1 MLFCGGAPE
10 NPMRFRVEVLTG
22 VLVGCTALI
31 FHSGCAG
38 SCCAMQKR
46 DHIFLGRRDLLWL
59 ASKVPV
65 PALSPEGD
73 VTRCLLRVSLGV
85 GREAGG
91 LPAPRVW
98 GLGGQQV
105 LAEPPVP
112 GEWPARRW
120 ELCQAGACRG

>member
-1 MLFCGGAPE
+1 M
-10 NPMRFRVEVLTG
+10 LTG

-38 SCCAMQKR
+38 SCCAVQKR
-46 DHIFLGRRDLLWL
+46 DHIFLGWRDLLSL

-73 VTRCLLRVSLGV
+73 LTCCPLRVSLGWD
-85 GREAGG
+85 GRLGG
-91 LPAPRVW
+91 LPAPQAW
-98 GLGGQQV
+98 GLRGQQV

-112 GEWPARRW
+112 GEWPAPGW
-120 ELCQAGACRG
+120 ELCQARACRGLDTT